1 MDRAQN
7 TLDIC
12 VYNASDALIASA
24 INDAHNRGVAVRYI
38 ADDDVVNSMLN
49 SLDPNIPIVYRTPT
63 PAAGIMHNKFL
74 VIDVNSVNNFMD
86 YDRFNQLDKS
96 RNNLFNDYNNLIF
109 VQDQALAKAY
119 TMEFEEMWS
128 GSFGSNKIDNTPII
142 LMLMEYIW
150 NYISHLQIKQQ
161 VKKF

>member
-1 MDRAQN
+1 MDLAQS

-24 INDAHNRGVAVRYI
+24 INDAYNRGVQVRYI

-63 PAAGIMHNKFL
+63 PTAGIMHTKFL
-74 VIDVNSVNNFMD
+74 VIDVNSVNNSWIMTGST
-86 YDRFNQLDKS
+86 NWTNPS
-96 RNNLFNDYNNLIF
+96 NLFNDYNNLIF

-119 TMEFEEMWS
+119 TMEFE
-128 GSFGSNKIDNTPII
+128 
-142 LMLMEYIW
+142 
-150 NYISHLQIKQQ
+150 
-161 VKKF
+161 